1 MVKTI
6 PDSVFLSL
14 YTTVGTLGV
23 LSVVVWALWPEVA
36 ATQASY
42 IFNILIYQ
50 SHQEIRALKVVK
62 RDESCF
68 GSEEVG

>member
-6 PDSVFLSL
+6 SDSVFLSL

-23 LSVVVWALWPEVA
+23 LSVVVWALWLEVA
-36 ATQASY
+36 AIQASY
-42 IFNILIYQ
+42 IFNTLIYQ
-50 SHQEIRALKVVK
+50 SHQEIRALKVIK

-68 GSEEVG
+68 GSEVG